1 MKISSIILTLA
12 ALTSHKTGVAAFPQF
27 EVETK
32 GSKAAPTDSTADT
45 RAATSSDSKSAKGE
59 STTRAADDE
68 SKSSKVAAPT
78 TANFYEQLLDVASS
92 KSSKGRSSS
101 SPRSSKSSKS
111 RSSRSSSKSTKSSLD
126 YFREEEVMD
135 EFVRIGKS
143 SGGSSRSSK
152 SSGGSSRSS
161 KSSSGSNRS
170 SKSSSGSSRSSKSSS
185 SSRSFRQSR
194 SVEDMCDPEVRQT
207 RKEEKECDKLWRDY
221 CKPSKRKKQRHRV
234 RSYCRWVGFDID
246 EEDENVAA
254 IA

>member
-12 ALTSHKTGVAAFPQF
+12 ALTSHNTGVAAFPQF

-92 KSSKGRSSS
+92 KSSKSRSSS

-143 SGGSSRSSK
+143 SGGSSPRSSK

-207 RKEEKECDKLWRDY
+207 RKEEKECDKLWKDY

-234 RSYCRWVGFDID
+234 RSYCSWVGFFPD
-246 EEDENVAA
+246 EDENVAA

>member
-12 ALTSHKTGVAAFPQF
+12 ALTSHNTGVAAFPQF

-32 GSKAAPTDSTADT
+32 GSKADPTDSTDT
-45 RAATSSDSKSAKGE
+45 RAAGDGSSKSAKGE
-59 STTRAADDE
+59 STTLAADD
-68 SKSSKVAAPT
+68 SKSGKGESPT
-78 TANFYEQLLDVASS
+78 AANFYEQLLDVASS
-92 KSSKGRSSS
+92 KSSKSRSSS

-135 EFVRIGKS
+135 EFVRVGKS

-152 SSGGSSRSS
+152 SSGNSSRSS

-185 SSRSFRQSR
+185 SR
-194 SVEDMCDPEVRQT
+194 
-207 RKEEKECDKLWRDY
+207 
-221 CKPSKRKKQRHRV
+221 
-234 RSYCRWVGFDID
+234 
-246 EEDENVAA
+246 
-254 IA
+254 